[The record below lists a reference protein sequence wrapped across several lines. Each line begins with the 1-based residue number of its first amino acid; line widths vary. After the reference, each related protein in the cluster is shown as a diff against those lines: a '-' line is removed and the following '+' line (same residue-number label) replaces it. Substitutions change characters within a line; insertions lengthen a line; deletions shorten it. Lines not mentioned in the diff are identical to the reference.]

1 MKKLLI
7 NGCSFGQVWV
17 PDDKFSQEIGCDTV
31 VNISRPGT
39 GFQRTVRTTIE
50 WVAQNGNPSMV
61 IIPITFSHRWEMPI
75 HDSEKFDNLDG
86 IWMPLQTN
94 SAMDNDI
101 SNEKIVLNDRNDKQ
115 KIKQLNDLY
124 FGLISNTVGYWD
136 KLFTEIISLS
146 AFLEQR
152 GIPYLMFDIC
162 NDFDETLLIDHSFVQ
177 KAKLIKNNKKII
189 DIFSF
194 CGNKYMWRFL
204 QLDNSTSFNQ
214 HHKPIA
220 YRGLESYIL
229 QYIKD
234 NHIL

>member
-7 NGCSFGQVWV
+7 NGCSFGHVWV
-17 PDDKFSQEIGCDTV
+17 PDDKFVQEIGCDTV

-39 GFQRTVRTTIE
+39 GFQRTARTTIE

-61 IIPITFSHRWEMPI
+61 IIPITFAHRWEMPI
-75 HDSEKFDNLDG
+75 HDSEKFNTLDG

-94 SAMDNDI
+94 SAMDTDI
-101 SNEKIVLNDRNDKQ
+101 SDEKIVLSDRNDKQ

-136 KLFTEIISLS
+136 KMFTEIISLS

-189 DIFSF
+189 DIFSS

-214 HHKPIA
+214 HHKPIG
-220 YRGLESYIL
+220 YRALESYIL

-234 NHIL
+234 NHVL

>member
-101 SNEKIVLNDRNDKQ
+101 SMSAMRADSIPIHAYIMRATM
-115 KIKQLNDLY
+115 IACA
-124 FGLISNTVGYWD
+124 SNG
-136 KLFTEIISLS
+136 
-146 AFLEQR
+146 
-152 GIPYLMFDIC
+152 
-162 NDFDETLLIDHSFVQ
+162 
-177 KAKLIKNNKKII
+177 
-189 DIFSF
+189 
-194 CGNKYMWRFL
+194 
-204 QLDNSTSFNQ
+204 
-214 HHKPIA
+214 
-220 YRGLESYIL
+220 
-229 QYIKD
+229 
-234 NHIL
+234 